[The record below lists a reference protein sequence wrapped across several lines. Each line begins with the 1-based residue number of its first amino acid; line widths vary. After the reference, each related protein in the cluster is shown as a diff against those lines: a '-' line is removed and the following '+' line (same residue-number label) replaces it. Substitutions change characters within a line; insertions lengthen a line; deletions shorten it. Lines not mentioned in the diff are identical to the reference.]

1 MKHIVYLTSEYPK
14 KGLNGGGIGSFVQF
28 LSRNLLKKGIKVS
41 VIGINSN
48 FDTVIENDN
57 EITIYRLARSRW
69 KLAKF
74 YDHTNRILKKI
85 NELDKEVTVDIV
97 EGSEL
102 NFSFF
107 PKNTSYKKVI
117 RLHGGHHFFAIELN
131 KTPTLWRGYQER
143 QSFRKAD
150 HYIAVSNYVGSQ
162 TQKYLKFNFDYKT
175 IYNSVDTDKFSMS
188 KPENIK
194 KNTLLF
200 VGTVCEKKGIRQLV
214 QAMQLIQEEVPTIK
228 LKIVGRD
235 WKDKAG
241 NSFTTYLKTYVNE
254 ELKEAIEFVGPVT
267 HTEVSSYI
275 EKAQICVFPSHVES
289 FGLVLLEALIMGK
302 VVLASNIEPFK
313 EIKGK
318 EHIFEFINEISPE
331 NISKKII
338 GLLNSNNETQKMGEL
353 ARENTFKR
361 FNEETITI
369 KNIQY
374 YNLIL
379 S

>member
-1 MKHIVYLTSEYPK
+1 
-14 KGLNGGGIGSFVQF
+14 
-28 LSRNLLKKGIKVS
+28 
-41 VIGINSN
+41 
-48 FDTVIENDN
+48 
-57 EITIYRLARSRW
+57 
-69 KLAKF
+69 
-74 YDHTNRILKKI
+74 
-85 NELDKEVTVDIV
+85 
-97 EGSEL
+97 
-102 NFSFF
+102 
-107 PKNTSYKKVI
+107 
-117 RLHGGHHFFAIELN
+117 
-131 KTPTLWRGYQER
+131 
-143 QSFRKAD
+143 
-150 HYIAVSNYVGSQ
+150 
-162 TQKYLKFNFDYKT
+162 
-175 IYNSVDTDKFSMS
+175 MS

-214 QAMQLIQEEVPTIK
+214 QAMQLIQKEVPTIK

-241 NSFTTYLKTYVNE
+241 NSFTTYLKTYINE
-254 ELKEAIEFVGPVT
+254 ELNEAIEIVGPVP

-289 FGLVLLEALIMGK
+289 FGLVLIEALMMGK

-318 EHIFEFINEISPE
+318 EHIFEFVNEISPE

-338 GLLNSNNETQKMGEL
+338 ELLNSNNETQKMVEL
-353 ARENTFKR
+353 ARENIFKR
-361 FNEETITI
+361 FNEETIIT

-374 YNLIL
+374 YNKIL

>member
-48 FDTVIENDN
+48 FDTVIENDD
-57 EITIYRLARSRW
+57 EISIYRLAKSRW

-74 YDHTNRILKKI
+74 YDHTIRILKKI
-85 NELDKEVTVDIV
+85 NELDKEVPVDIV

-131 KTPTLWRGYQER
+131 KTPALWRGYQER

-175 IYNSVDTDKFSMS
+175 IYNSVDTDKFRMS

-214 QAMQLIQEEVPTIK
+214 QAMQLIQKEVPTIK

-241 NSFTTYLKTYVNE
+241 NSFTTYLKTYMNE
-254 ELKEAIEFVGPVT
+254 ELKEAIEIVGPVP

-275 EKAQICVFPSHVES
+275 EKAHICVFPSHMEAMPIAW
-289 FGLVLLEALIMGK
+289 LEALAMGK
-302 VVLASNIEPFK
+302 TLIASDIAPGHEAVINGVTGLLVNPFDIKGLASSIVEVLNNKNFHIYGKAAREDIISRFNVDSIIAKNIE
-313 EIKGK
+313 
-318 EHIFEFINEISPE
+318 
-331 NISKKII
+331 
-338 GLLNSNNETQKMGEL
+338 
-353 ARENTFKR
+353 
-361 FNEETITI
+361 
-369 KNIQY
+369 Y
-374 YNLIL
+374 YNKIL

>member
-28 LSRNLLKKGIKVS
+28 LSRNLLKKGFKVS
-41 VIGINSN
+41 VIGINST
-48 FDTVIENDN
+48 FDTEIENDD
-57 EITIYRLARSRW
+57 EISIYRLAKSRW

-85 NELDKEVTVDIV
+85 NELDKEVPVDIV
-97 EGSEL
+97 EGSE
-102 NFSFF
+102 
-107 PKNTSYKKVI
+107 
-117 RLHGGHHFFAIELN
+117 
-131 KTPTLWRGYQER
+131 
-143 QSFRKAD
+143 AD

-214 QAMQLIQEEVPTIK
+214 QAMQLIQKEVPTIK

-241 NSFTTYLKTYVNE
+241 NSFTTYLKTYINE
-254 ELKEAIEFVGPVT
+254 ELKEAIEIVGPVP

-275 EKAQICVFPSHVES
+275 EKAHICVYPSHMEAMPIAW
-289 FGLVLLEALIMGK
+289 LEALAMGK
-302 VVLASNIEPFK
+302 TLVASDIAPGHEAVINGVTGLLVNPFDIKGLASSIVEVLNNKNFHIYGKAAREDIISRFNVDSIIAKNIE
-313 EIKGK
+313 
-318 EHIFEFINEISPE
+318 
-331 NISKKII
+331 
-338 GLLNSNNETQKMGEL
+338 
-353 ARENTFKR
+353 
-361 FNEETITI
+361 
-369 KNIQY
+369 Y
-374 YNLIL
+374 YNKIL